1 MVQGELALENQLIK
15 QLNSVGYSSVDIK
28 DEASLLDNLKLQIE
42 KRKNTSLSQT
52 EFKKILNILNKGT
65 VFERAKTLRGEQRIE
80 RDNGDSLYFHFLD
93 KDSKDSNVFQVT
105 NQVTKQ
111 GTYKNRYDV
120 TLLINGLPL
129 VQIELKRRGMEMAEA
144 FHQIVRYKK
153 NSFASGS
160 GLFQYVQLF
169 VISNGVNTKYFAN
182 NKVLS
187 LKQTFYW
194 ANEDNKKVTS
204 LDDFTS
210 LFLDPYHLHRMISN
224 YIVLAESDKTLMVL
238 RPYQYYATE
247 KIIERVKNTTN
258 NGYIWHTTG
267 SGKTLTSFKTS
278 QLLLNIPEVYKTVFV
293 VDRKDLDFQTTKEFN
308 SFSDGSVDGTDNT
321 KALVKQFGDDTK
333 LIVTTIQKLNNAI
346 GGNRYEKK
354 MSELKDKRIVF
365 IFDECH
371 RTQFGETHKRIKKH
385 FLKSQMFGFT
395 GTPIFAD
402 NAIKN
407 QFGKRTTK
415 ELFGDCLHKY
425 VITDAIKDENVLRFS
440 VEYVGRY
447 KQKKT
452 SSLNFVDIDVEG
464 IDTKEMLESDDRL
477 DKITDYIIQ
486 NHNRKTHNEGASDI
500 TNFTGMFCVSSVSIL
515 KRYYELFRAK
525 KQKEKHNLRI
535 ATIFS
540 YAPNE
545 DLNEDDY
552 TVFDDDMNVAD
563 TNTESK
569 YSRDSLEEYI
579 GDYNEMYGCDFT
591 TKDSQSFYNYYN
603 DIARRVKNR
612 EVDILLVVNM
622 FLTGFDS
629 KPLNTLY
636 VDKNLKHH
644 GLIQAYSRTNRIIN
658 KRKSHG
664 NIISFRNLKKA
675 TDEAI
680 ALFSNKDANEI
691 ILMQPYE
698 NIIELFNEALV
709 SFLNTTPTLES
720 VDDLESEV
728 DEEMFVKAFRELM
741 RLKNT
746 LGCYADFSF
755 KDLDITEQEFEDF
768 KSKYIDIYE
777 KVRNGSAT
785 EKESILNDVDFEIEL
800 VHKDEVT
807 VYYILSIL
815 KQMVKIDNKS
825 FEKKRKAV
833 TDLIAGDIKL
843 RSKREL
849 IERFIDENLLHIEDS
864 EDIEEAFD
872 NYWGEQKL
880 AAFNKLCKEEKLNEN
895 KIQAIIEEYLF
906 ANQIT
911 SINEKVDDALL
922 ERETLLIRKKTVK
935 RVIEKI
941 MSFIE
946 TFVDDLAA

>member
-1 MVQGELALENQLIK
+1 M
-15 QLNSVGYSSVDIK
+15 
-28 DEASLLDNLKLQIE
+28 
-42 KRKNTSLSQT
+42 
-52 EFKKILNILNKGT
+52 FKIC
-65 VFERAKTLRGEQRIE
+65 
-80 RDNGDSLYFHFLD
+80 
-93 KDSKDSNVFQVT
+93 
-105 NQVTKQ
+105 
-111 GTYKNRYDV
+111 
-120 TLLINGLPL
+120 
-129 VQIELKRRGMEMAEA
+129 
-144 FHQIVRYKK
+144 
-153 NSFASGS
+153 
-160 GLFQYVQLF
+160 
-169 VISNGVNTKYFAN
+169 
-182 NKVLS
+182 
-187 LKQTFYW
+187 
-194 ANEDNKKVTS
+194 
-204 LDDFTS
+204 
-210 LFLDPYHLHRMISN
+210 
-224 YIVLAESDKTLMVL
+224 
-238 RPYQYYATE
+238 
-247 KIIERVKNTTN
+247 
-258 NGYIWHTTG
+258 
-267 SGKTLTSFKTS
+267 
-278 QLLLNIPEVYKTVFV
+278 
-293 VDRKDLDFQTTKEFN
+293 
-308 SFSDGSVDGTDNT
+308 
-321 KALVKQFGDDTK
+321 
-333 LIVTTIQKLNNAI
+333 NAQ
-346 GGNRYEKK
+346 
-354 MSELKDKRIVF
+354 
-365 IFDECH
+365 EC
-371 RTQFGETHKRIKKH
+371 
-385 FLKSQMFGFT
+385 
-395 GTPIFAD
+395 
-402 NAIKN
+402 
-407 QFGKRTTK
+407 
-415 ELFGDCLHKY
+415 
-425 VITDAIKDENVLRFS
+425 
-440 VEYVGRY
+440 
-447 KQKKT
+447 
-452 SSLNFVDIDVEG
+452 
-464 IDTKEMLESDDRL
+464 
-477 DKITDYIIQ
+477 
-486 NHNRKTHNEGASDI
+486 
-500 TNFTGMFCVSSVSIL
+500 
-515 KRYYELFRAK
+515 
-525 KQKEKHNLRI
+525 
-535 ATIFS
+535 
-540 YAPNE
+540 
-545 DLNEDDY
+545 
-552 TVFDDDMNVAD
+552 
-563 TNTESK
+563 K

-579 GDYNEMYGCDFT
+579 GDYNRIYGCEFT

-664 NIISFRNLKKA
+664 NIICFRNLKKA

-698 NIIELFNEALV
+698 DIIELFNEALV
-709 SFLNTTPTLES
+709 SFLKITPTLES
-720 VDDLESEV
+720 VDELESEV

-755 KDLDITEQEFEDF
+755 KDLEITEQEFEDF

-849 IERFIDENLLHIEDS
+849 KERFIDENLLHIEDS

-880 AAFNKLCKEEKLNEN
+880 AAFNKLCKEEMLNEN

-906 ANQIT
+906 SNQIT
-911 SINEKVDDALL
+911 SLNEKVDDALL